1 MYRRPDPPE
10 LCCRGPDHRKVFIK
24 DDEFAVNQDTGIL
37 SGNNQDSDTGF
48 WARVR
53 QDFSVSDYS
62 RLIPVNVGNAFS
74 VCSGSPLFR
83 VSRLLNQPYA
93 SADQ

>member
-1 MYRRPDPPE
+1 M
-10 LCCRGPDHRKVFIK
+10 
-24 DDEFAVNQDTGIL
+24 NQDTGIL
-37 SGNNQDSDTGF
+37 YGNHQDPDAGF

-62 RLIPVNVGNAFS
+62 RPIPVNVGNAFS

-83 VSRLLNQPYA
+83 VGRLLNQPYA
-93 SADQ
+93 SAGR